1 MESEERREMPW
12 LGRRRFVAAAL
23 VTAAG
28 SLALPSRAPAE
39 SRGAM
44 LSVNAFV
51 VPSTRIEVVSH
62 AATLDVTADD
72 VRRGTVEVRGATK
85 LSITSTSR
93 NGYRV
98 DVHPRLPIFRSVELR
113 LDGLRAV
120 LGRDGGSLAAPG
132 RSGRRMPARIDYRF
146 ELDRDVRAG
155 RYPWPVMLDVRPL

>member
-1 MESEERREMPW
+1 MEPDERLVPVRA
-12 LGRRRFVAAAL
+12 RRRFLVAA
-23 VTAAG
+23 TAAAAG
-28 SLALPSRAPAE
+28 TLALPAKARAE

-51 VPSTRIEVVSH
+51 VPSTRVEIVSH

-72 VRRGTVEVRGATK
+72 VRRGSVEVRGATK

-93 NGYRV
+93 SGYRV
-98 DVHPRLPIFRSVELR
+98 DVHPRLSIFRSVELR